1 MRVCIVGNHSM
12 PLDEGMKKTTY
23 ALVSALSR
31 RCDVLALNPL
41 DVGSLIFW
49 SALIRHHPEVIHYI
63 PGPSLYSFILL
74 ALMKRATSA
83 ATVMSLTHPDPA
95 LPKRSSCRFFKP
107 DLLLS
112 QTLETE
118 EEFQALGCKLAY
130 LPNGVDTRRFYP
142 VSNAKKLEL
151 RRRYGIPQDAFVVL
165 HVGNTRQVRNLES
178 LIALQG
184 EGTQVV
190 VVSSTTIQGDAG
202 IDTQLKAAGCQV
214 LDQYIEV
221 IEEVYMLADC
231 YVFPT
236 VDTVGAI
243 AHPLSVMEAMAC
255 NLPVVSRRFGA
266 LPRIFEPGDGLY
278 FFETDEELA
287 AQVKALRIDPGVV
300 ATRDKVQQMDWDAI
314 AQKAL
319 HLYQELCNEKTG
331 GGN

>member
-1 MRVCIVGNHSM
+1 MRVCIVGDHSL
-12 PLDEGMKKTTY
+12 PLDEGMKKTMH

-41 DVGSLIFW
+41 EVGSLIFW
-49 SALIRHHPEVIHYI
+49 STLIRHHPEVIHYI

-74 ALMKRATSA
+74 ALMKRVTSA
-83 ATVMSLTHPDPA
+83 TTVMSLTHPDPA
-95 LPKRSSCRFFKP
+95 LPKRAACRFFKP

-112 QTLETE
+112 QTLQTE
-118 EEFQALGCKLAY
+118 EEFQALGCTLAY
-130 LPNGVDTRRFYP
+130 LPNGVDTRQFYP

-151 RRRYGIPQDAFVVL
+151 RRRYGIPKDVFVVL

-178 LIALQG
+178 LTALQD
-184 EGTQVV
+184 EATQVV
-190 VVSSTTIQGDAG
+190 VVSSTTIQGDAD
-202 IDTQLKAAGCQV
+202 IDTQLKAAGCLV
-214 LDQYIEV
+214 LNQYIEA

-278 FFETDEELA
+278 FFDTDEELT
-287 AQVKALRIDPGVV
+287 AQVKTLRSTPGVI
-300 ATRDKVQQMDWDAI
+300 ATRDKVRQMDWDAI
-314 AQKAL
+314 AEKAL
-319 HLYQELCNEKTG
+319 NLYQELCHKKAG
-331 GGN
+331 GEN

>member
-1 MRVCIVGNHSM
+1 MRVCIVGDRSM

-23 ALVSALSR
+23 ALVNALSR

-41 DVGSLIFW
+41 EAGSLMFW
-49 SALIRHHPEVIHYI
+49 SKLIRHRPEVIHYI

-74 ALMKRATSA
+74 GMMKRVTAA

-95 LPKRSSCRFFKP
+95 LPKKAACRFFKP

-118 EEFQALGCKLAY
+118 EEFQAIGCKPVY

-151 RRRYGIPQDAFVVL
+151 RRRYGVPQNAFVVL

-178 LIALQG
+178 LTALQD
-184 EGTQVV
+184 ETTQVV
-190 VVSSTTIQGDAG
+190 VVSSTTIQGDAE
-202 IDTQLKAAGCQV
+202 IDTRLRAAGCQV
-214 LDQYIEV
+214 LDQYIDA
-221 IEEVYMLADC
+221 IEEIYMLADC

-236 VDTVGAI
+236 ADTVGAI

-287 AQVKALRIDPGVV
+287 AQVKALRAAPGAV
-300 ATRDKVQQMDWDAI
+300 ATRNKVRQMDWDAI
-314 AQKAL
+314 AEKAL
-319 HLYQELCNEKTG
+319 CLYERLCHKKAG
-331 GGN
+331 GES